1 MRRIFPRWP
10 IALAAALA
18 LVVPCAATADAAAEA
33 FVTEKA
39 NTALR
44 ILNDNT
50 VPLEEKKERF
60 RSFVDDVADVPRIT
74 RFVLGRYSRGLDADT
89 MSEFAEVFRRYAIS
103 VYENRLSEYA
113 GETLSVL
120 GSTDRGPGDTIVHT
134 RVTGG
139 GQADPLLVNWR
150 VLTSAGGEP
159 KVVDVEVHGVWLAIN
174 QRDEIVSIIQNNG
187 GRVDAA
193 TRALRGKLDELEL
206 AGG

>member
-1 MRRIFPRWP
+1 MRRIIPRWP

-18 LVVPCAATADAAAEA
+18 LVIPCAATADAAAEA
-33 FVTEKA
+33 FVAEKA
-39 NTALR
+39 NTALQ

-50 VPLEEKKERF
+50 STLEEKKQRF
-60 RSFVDDVADVPRIT
+60 RSFIDEVADVPRVT
-74 RFVLGRYSRGLDADT
+74 RFVLGRYSRGLDEST
-89 MSEFAEVFRRYAIS
+89 MREFADVFRRYAIS

-113 GETLSVL
+113 GETLSVT

-134 RVTGG
+134 RVTGA
-139 GQADPLLVNWR
+139 GQSEPLIVNWR
-150 VLTSAGGEP
+150 VLTSAEGEP

-187 GRVDAA
+187 GRVSAA